1 MVLLR
6 QSVYSRLAGYDDTND
21 AERLCVDPAM
31 RQVVGERAKDRTA
44 ASTSQ
49 ISCLIAFDTTPGI
62 GIVMIERR
70 RFCAFEIERSSRG
83 WKFRRYLIMTRSILF
98 GFIIGT
104 VVCSSA
110 LAHEIIQP
118 QRGFVSTRAAENWEE
133 ALISGN
139 GNIGALVMSRPLN
152 ETIIFSHERLF
163 MPKDPSQPV
172 VNMAPHLDTVRRMID
187 EGRYSQAAEFVSG
200 LARKQ
205 GYRGM
210 RWTDPLIPAFDLK
223 ITMSPAGEM
232 RDYARSVDFQTGVAS
247 VRWKDDRGVFLRR
260 LFVSRA
266 DNVAVLS
273 LRGERNGAV
282 DCRIALATTPEDA
295 EEEEE
300 KEEASFGQG
309 VDNVTIA
316 AQGPVLT
323 YRSRFAKRRPD
334 SIAAYEGAAYVKARG
349 GSLETLED
357 AIVVKG
363 ADEVLVLVWLDVLY
377 NINKSKLTEQKSR
390 LDGLKADFDTLLKR
404 HERLHGEIF
413 NRTRLDLGGGE
424 DRGLSSEVLLE
435 KSSIGNLNQALL
447 EKQFDAA
454 RYAILSSSG
463 ELPPT
468 LQGVWTGTWT
478 PPWQSDYTQNGNVP
492 SAIASMLMANMPEC
506 MEAYLD
512 YMESLVPHF
521 RQNARIL
528 YGCRGIMVP
537 SRTSSH
543 GYNVHFDEQY
553 IHLFWTPGAAW
564 ASHFFYDYY
573 LYTGDRKFL
582 EKRALPFMKES
593 ALFFEDF
600 LREGPD
606 GRYVFNPS
614 YSPENTPSNSD
625 SQACINATMDIALV
639 KELLTNLVTA
649 CEELGTDR
657 EAVQRWKAMQQKLP
671 EYRINEDGTVAEWT
685 TPKLVDNH
693 RHRHISHLYALYDG
707 FPAEIA
713 TDQALQDAFLKIIE
727 SRMVPRRASGG
738 GDMSFGLVQLGQS
751 AASLGEAEVA
761 YEVVDMLANIYWWP
775 NMVSTHNPNSIF
787 NVDICGGMPAVIIKM
802 LVYSE
807 PGKIV
812 LLPALP
818 KEWPSG
824 VIEGVL
830 CRGQIEVK
838 RLKWDEKYLEVSLV
852 SKIPQNVT
860 IKIVRGFKEVNITKC
875 DADIL

>member
-1 MVLLR
+1 
-6 QSVYSRLAGYDDTND
+6 
-21 AERLCVDPAM
+21 
-31 RQVVGERAKDRTA
+31 
-44 ASTSQ
+44 
-49 ISCLIAFDTTPGI
+49 
-62 GIVMIERR
+62 
-70 RFCAFEIERSSRG
+70 
-83 WKFRRYLIMTRSILF
+83 MTRILVF
-98 GFIIGT
+98 GFINIAIIVSTAFGT
-104 VVCSSA
+104 E
-110 LAHEIIQP
+110 LKTPE
-118 QRGFVSTRAAENWEE
+118 RGFVSTTAAENWEE

-139 GNIGALVMSRPLN
+139 GKIGALVLSRPLN

-163 MPKDPSQPV
+163 MPIEPSQPV
-172 VNMAPHLDTVRRMID
+172 VNMAPHLDTVRRMIE
-187 EGRYSQAAEFVSG
+187 EGQYSQAAEFVSELG
-200 LARKQ
+200 HKQ
-205 GYRGM
+205 GYRGL

-223 ITMSPAGEM
+223 ITMSPAGQI
-232 RDYARSVDFQTGVAS
+232 RDYSRSLDFQTGVAS
-247 VRWKDDRGVFLRR
+247 VQWKDDRGVLMRR

-273 LRGERNGAV
+273 LRGERNAAV
-282 DCRIALATTPEDA
+282 DCRIALATTPEDS

-300 KEEASFGQG
+300 EEDEPSFREGLDK
-309 VDNVTIA
+309 VIIA
-316 AQGPVLT
+316 AKGPVLT
-323 YRSRFAKRRPD
+323 YRGRFSKTWPD
-334 SIAAYEGAAYVKARG
+334 RIAAYEGAAYVNVRG
-349 GSLETLED
+349 GSLKSLED

-363 ADEVLVLVWLDVLY
+363 ADEVLIFVWLDVLH
-377 NINKSKLTEQKSR
+377 NISRSKLTEQKAR
-390 LDGLKADFDTLLKR
+390 LEGLKADFDILLKR

-413 NRTRLDLGGGE
+413 NRTRLDLGGGG
-424 DRGLSSEVLLE
+424 DHGLSSEVLLE
-435 KSSIGNLNQALL
+435 KSSLGNLNRALL
-447 EKQFDAA
+447 EKEFDAA

-468 LQGVWTGTWT
+468 LQGVWTGTWH

-492 SAIASMLMANMPEC
+492 SAIASMLMSNMPEC

-528 YGCRGIMVP
+528 YGCRGIMVS

-543 GYNVHFDEQY
+543 GYNVHFNEEY

-582 EKRALPFMKES
+582 RERALPFMKES
-593 ALFFEDF
+593 AMFFEDF
-600 LREGPD
+600 LREGRD

-657 EAVQRWKAMQQKLP
+657 EAVQRWKKMLAKMP
-671 EYRINEDGTVAEWT
+671 DYRINEDGTVAEWT

-693 RHRHISHLYALYDG
+693 EHRHISHLYALFDG
-707 FPAEIA
+707 LPEEIA
-713 TDQALQDAFLKIIE
+713 SNQKLRDAFKKVIDK
-727 SRMVPRRASGG
+727 RMGPRRADGG
-738 GDMSFGLVQLGQS
+738 GVMSFGLVQLGQA
-751 AASLGEAEVA
+751 AASLGEADLA
-761 YEVVDMLANIYWWP
+761 YEVVDMLANVYWRS
-775 NMVSTHNPNSIF
+775 NMVSTHNPDEIF

-807 PGKIV
+807 RGKIV

-818 KEWPSG
+818 KQWPSG
-824 VIEGVL
+824 AIEGVL
-830 CRGQIEVK
+830 CRGQIEIK
-838 RLKWDEKYLEVSLV
+838 KLSWDDKQIDVMFVSE
-852 SKIPQNVT
+852 IPQNV
-860 IKIVRGFKEVNITKC
+860 KISVPGSFKHAQIRKSNSDMVESLAKKGKCVVAVPPGELVEIHFVR
-875 DADIL
+875 

>member
-1 MVLLR
+1 MNKSCILGFTLLGLI
-6 QSVYSRLAGYDDTND
+6 YPPIFAAGLKAPY
-21 AERLCVDPAM
+21 
-31 RQVVGERAKDRTA
+31 
-44 ASTSQ
+44 
-49 ISCLIAFDTTPGI
+49 
-62 GIVMIERR
+62 
-70 RFCAFEIERSSRG
+70 
-83 WKFRRYLIMTRSILF
+83 
-98 GFIIGT
+98 
-104 VVCSSA
+104 
-110 LAHEIIQP
+110 
-118 QRGFVSTRAAENWEE
+118 RGFVSSRPAENWEQ

-139 GNIGALVMSRPLN
+139 GTIGALVMSRPLN

-187 EGRYSQAAEFVSG
+187 EGRYSQTAEFVSG

-223 ITMSPAGEM
+223 ITMSPAGKI
-232 RDYARSVDFQTGVAS
+232 RGYARSVDFQTGVAC
-247 VRWKDDRGVFLRR
+247 VRWKDDRGVFMRR

-273 LRGERNGAV
+273 LRGERNAAV
-282 DCRIALATTPEDA
+282 DCRIALATTPEDT

-300 KEEASFGQG
+300 ETSLGQV

-334 SIAAYEGAAYVKARG
+334 SIAAYEGAAYVNARG
-349 GSLETLED
+349 GSLQTFED

-363 ADEVLVLVWLDVLY
+363 ADEVVILLCLDVRGDAEMSMLGDLR
-377 NINKSKLTEQKSR
+377 NR
-390 LDGLKADFDTLLKR
+390 LAALNADFDELLCR
-404 HERLHGEIF
+404 HAKIHGRIF
-413 NRTRLDLGGGE
+413 NRTRLDLGGGK

-435 KSSIGNLNQALL
+435 KSSLGNLNRALL
-447 EKQFDAA
+447 EKEFDAA

-543 GYNVHFDEQY
+543 GYNVHFDEEY

-639 KELLTNLVTA
+639 KEMLTNLVTA

-693 RHRHISHLYALYDG
+693 KHRHISHLYPLFDG
-707 FPAEIA
+707 LPEEIA
-713 TDQALQDAFLKIIE
+713 SNQTLRDAFKNVIE
-727 SRMVPRRASGG
+727 KRMGPRRADGG
-738 GDMSFGLVQLGQS
+738 GVMSFGLVQLGQA
-751 AASLGEAEVA
+751 AASLGEADLA
-761 YEVVDMLANIYWWP
+761 YEVVDMLANVYWRP
-775 NMVSTHNPNSIF
+775 NMVSTHNPDSIF

-802 LVYSE
+802 LIASE
-807 PGKIV
+807 PRAIE

-818 KEWPSG
+818 KQWPSG

-830 CRGQIEVK
+830 CRGQVEIK
-838 RLKWDEKYLEVSLV
+838 KLSWDDKQIDVRFVSQV
-852 SKIPQNVT
+852 PQNV
-860 IKIVRGFKEVNITKC
+860 KISVPGSFKQAQIRESNSDMVESLAKKGRCVVAVPPGELVEIHFVR
-875 DADIL
+875 

>member
-1 MVLLR
+1 M
-6 QSVYSRLAGYDDTND
+6 
-21 AERLCVDPAM
+21 
-31 RQVVGERAKDRTA
+31 KK
-44 ASTSQ
+44 
-49 ISCLIAFDTTPGI
+49 SCLLGFTLLSLIYPAVFAAGLKTP
-62 GIVMIERR
+62 E
-70 RFCAFEIERSSRG
+70 
-83 WKFRRYLIMTRSILF
+83 
-98 GFIIGT
+98 
-104 VVCSSA
+104 
-110 LAHEIIQP
+110 
-118 QRGFVSTRAAENWEE
+118 RGFVSTRPAENWEE

-139 GNIGALVMSRPLN
+139 GTIGVLVMSRPLN
-152 ETIIFSHERLF
+152 ETIIFSHEHLF
-163 MPKDPSQPV
+163 MPMDPSQPI
-172 VNMAPHLDTVRRMID
+172 VNMAPHLDTVRRMIN

-200 LARKQ
+200 LARQQ

-210 RWTDPLIPAFDLK
+210 WWTDPLIPAFDLK
-223 ITMSPAGEM
+223 ITMSPAGKI
-232 RDYARSVDFQTGVAS
+232 RSYARSVDFQTGVAC
-247 VRWKDDRGVFLRR
+247 VRWKDDRGVFIRR

-273 LRGERNGAV
+273 LRGERKGAV

-295 EEEEE
+295 EEYEEE
-300 KEEASFGQG
+300 EESSFGQG
-309 VDNVTIA
+309 VDKVIIA

-323 YRSRFAKRRPD
+323 YRSLFAKRRPD
-334 SIAAYEGAAYVKARG
+334 RIAAYEGAAYVNVRG
-349 GSLETLED
+349 GYLETLDD

-363 ADEVLVLVWLDVLY
+363 ADEVLILVCLDVRGDAETSMLG
-377 NINKSKLTEQKSR
+377 NLQKY
-390 LDGLKADFDTLLKR
+390 LAALNVDFDELLSR
-404 HERLHGEIF
+404 HAKIHGRIF

-424 DRGLSSEVLLE
+424 DHGLSSEALLE
-435 KSSIGNLNQALL
+435 KSRLGNLNRALL
-447 EKQFDAA
+447 EKEFDAA

-506 MEAYLD
+506 MEAYLG

-639 KELLTNLVTA
+639 KELLTNLVAA

-671 EYRINEDGTVAEWT
+671 EYRINKDGTVAEWT

-693 RHRHISHLYALYDG
+693 RHRHISHLYPLFDG
-707 FPAEIA
+707 LPEEIA
-713 TDQALQDAFLKIIE
+713 SDQKLRDAFKNVIDK
-727 SRMVPRRASGG
+727 RMGPRRADGG
-738 GDMSFGLVQLGQS
+738 GVMSFGLVQLGQA
-751 AASLGEAEVA
+751 AASLGEADLA
-761 YEVVDMLANIYWWP
+761 YEVVDMLANVYWWP
-775 NMVSTHNPNSIF
+775 NMVSTHNPDSIF

-802 LVYSE
+802 LIASE
-807 PGKIV
+807 PGAIE

-818 KEWPSG
+818 KQWPSG
-824 VIEGVL
+824 VVEGLL
-830 CRGQIEVK
+830 CRGQIEIK
-838 RLKWDEKYLEVSLV
+838 KLSWDDEQIDVRFVSE
-852 SKIPQNVT
+852 IPQNVE
-860 IKIVRGFKEVNITKC
+860 ISVPGSFKQAQIRKSNSDMVESLAKKGKCVVAVPPAELVEIHFVR
-875 DADIL
+875 